1 MRSKD
6 GKMTFIIATHE
17 FEKKSDKTPLQ
28 QIEKAERIKRYF
40 QSANG

>member
-1 MRSKD
+1 
-6 GKMTFIIATHE
+6 MTFIIATHE